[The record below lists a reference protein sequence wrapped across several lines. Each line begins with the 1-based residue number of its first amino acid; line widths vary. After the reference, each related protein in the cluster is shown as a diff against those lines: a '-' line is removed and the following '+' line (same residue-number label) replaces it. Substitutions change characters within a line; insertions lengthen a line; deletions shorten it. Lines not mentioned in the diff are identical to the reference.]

1 MSRKV
6 HVTGYTELDNLEVA
20 TKIVNSL
27 GWNISLYQE
36 KDGKWIVFGGDQRIF
51 SSDHLGE
58 IESFIVGM
66 SLGLAV
72 LPEKVIADIKKITGL
87 DEI

>member
-6 HVTGYTELDNLEVA
+6 YVTGYTDLENLEVA
-20 TKIVNSL
+20 TKLLNSL

-36 KDGKWIVFGGDQRIF
+36 KDGTYIVFGGDQRIF

-58 IESFIVGM
+58 IESFVVGM

-72 LPEKVIADIKKITGL
+72 LPEEVIADIKKITGL
-87 DEI
+87 DDN